1 MGTSYSLAVYSDE
14 DTQNTFSKVSNIL
27 ENVNQE
33 MSTYIVN
40 SSISQINQAEI
51 DKWITV
57 SRDFLDVLTYAI
69 DLCYQSN
76 GVYDISIG
84 KLVNIW
90 GFGPDSADN
99 KPTKD
104 ELNYLSSQ
112 VGCDSIISD
121 DNNLSIKK
129 VRDVSLDF
137 SSIAKGFAIDKAYDF
152 LVTQKQLKSFFIEIG
167 GEIRATTFKYEK
179 QPWKAGIIDPL
190 EQQKIVYAFSSS
202 DFNSFALATSGDYRN
217 VRVFENQKLS
227 HTIDTISGV
236 PSNYS
241 QKSVSVIAEN
251 AMMADALA
259 TALNAMPLDEAIEY
273 SNRNRLYVLFIT
285 EEENSPKLLFSDE
298 LQRVK
303 M

>member
-1 MGTSYSLAVYSDE
+1 MKNRLFLALV
-14 DTQNTFSKVSNIL
+14 FL
-27 ENVNQE
+27 LLL
-33 MSTYIVN
+33 STYKIQTN
-40 SSISQINQAEI
+40 FS
-51 DKWITV
+51 
-57 SRDFLDVLTYAI
+57 LM
-69 DLCYQSN
+69 
-76 GVYDISIG
+76 
-84 KLVNIW
+84 
-90 GFGPDSADN
+90 P
-99 KPTKD
+99 
-104 ELNYLSSQ
+104 
-112 VGCDSIISD
+112 
-121 DNNLSIKK
+121 NLSIKK

-236 PSNYS
+236 PSNHS

>member
-90 GFGPDSADN
+90 GFGPDTVDN
-99 KPTKD
+99 KPTED

-112 VGCDSIISD
+112 VGCDSIILD

-167 GEIRATTFKYEK
+167 GEIRATTFKYEQ

-259 TALNAMPLDEAIEY
+259 TALNAMPLNEAIEY

>member
-57 SRDFLDVLTYAI
+57 SRDFFNVLTYAI

-90 GFGPDSADN
+90 GFGPDTVDN
-99 KPTKD
+99 KPTED

-112 VGCDSIISD
+112 VGCDSIILD

-167 GEIRATTFKYEK
+167 GEIRATTLKYEK

-273 SNRNRLYVLFIT
+273 SNSNRLYVLFIT

>member
-76 GVYDISIG
+76 GVYDVSIG

-90 GFGPDSADN
+90 GFGPDTVDN
-99 KPTKD
+99 KPTED

-112 VGCDSIISD
+112 VGCDSIILD

-152 LVTQKQLKSFFIEIG
+152 LITQKQLKSFFIEIG

-259 TALNAMPLDEAIEY
+259 TALNAMPLNEAIEY
-273 SNRNRLYVLFIT
+273 SNRNRLNVLFIT

>member
-76 GVYDISIG
+76 GVYDVSIG

-90 GFGPDSADN
+90 GFGPDTVDN
-99 KPTKD
+99 KPTED

-112 VGCDSIISD
+112 VGCDSIILD

-190 EQQKIVYAFSSS
+190 DQQKIVYAFSSS

-259 TALNAMPLDEAIEY
+259 TALNAMPLNEAIEY

>member
-76 GVYDISIG
+76 GVYDVSIG

-90 GFGPDSADN
+90 GFGPDIVDN
-99 KPTKD
+99 KPTED

-112 VGCDSIISD
+112 VGCDSIILD

-259 TALNAMPLDEAIEY
+259 TALNAMPLNEAIEY

>member
-90 GFGPDSADN
+90 GFGPDTVDN
-99 KPTKD
+99 KPTED

-112 VGCDSIISD
+112 VGCDSIILD

-190 EQQKIVYAFSSS
+190 DQQKIVYAFSSS

-259 TALNAMPLDEAIEY
+259 TALNAMPLNEAIEY
-273 SNRNRLYVLFIT
+273 SNRNRLNVLFIT

>member
-40 SSISQINQAEI
+40 SSISKINQAEI

-76 GVYDISIG
+76 GVYDVSIG

-90 GFGPDSADN
+90 GFGPDTVDN
-99 KPTKD
+99 KPTED

-112 VGCDSIISD
+112 VGCDSIILD

-259 TALNAMPLDEAIEY
+259 TALNAMPLNEAIEY

>member
-40 SSISQINQAEI
+40 SFISQINQAEI

-90 GFGPDSADN
+90 GFGPDTVDN
-99 KPTKD
+99 KPTED

-112 VGCDSIISD
+112 VGCDSIILD

-190 EQQKIVYAFSSS
+190 DQQKIVYAFSSS

-259 TALNAMPLDEAIEY
+259 TALNAMPLNEAIEY

>member
-76 GVYDISIG
+76 GVYDVSIG

-90 GFGPDSADN
+90 GFGPDTVDN
-99 KPTKD
+99 KPTED

-112 VGCDSIISD
+112 VGCDSIILD

-259 TALNAMPLDEAIEY
+259 TALNAMQLDEAIEY

>member
-69 DLCYQSN
+69 DLCYQSK
-76 GVYDISIG
+76 GVYDVSIG

-90 GFGPDSADN
+90 GFGPDTVDN
-99 KPTKD
+99 KPTED

-112 VGCDSIISD
+112 AGCDSIILD

-167 GEIRATTFKYEK
+167 GEIRATTFKHEK

>member
-40 SSISQINQAEI
+40 SSISQINQAGI

-76 GVYDISIG
+76 GVYDVSIG

-90 GFGPDSADN
+90 GFGPDTVDN
-99 KPTKD
+99 KPTED

-112 VGCDSIISD
+112 VGCDSIILD

>member
-76 GVYDISIG
+76 GVYDVSIG

-90 GFGPDSADN
+90 GFGPDTVDN
-99 KPTKD
+99 KPTED

-112 VGCDSIISD
+112 VGCDSIILD

-273 SNRNRLYVLFIT
+273 SNSNRLYVLFIT

>member
-76 GVYDISIG
+76 GVYDVSIG

-90 GFGPDSADN
+90 GFGPDTVDN
-99 KPTKD
+99 KPTED

-112 VGCDSIISD
+112 VGCDSIILD

-259 TALNAMPLDEAIEY
+259 TALNAMPLNEAIEY

>member
-1 MGTSYSLAVYSDE
+1 MGTSYSLALYSDE

-76 GVYDISIG
+76 GVYDVSIG

-90 GFGPDSADN
+90 GFGPDTVDN
-99 KPTKD
+99 KPTED

-112 VGCDSIISD
+112 VGCDSIILD

-152 LVTQKQLKSFFIEIG
+152 LITQKQLKSFFIEIG

-190 EQQKIVYAFSSS
+190 DQQKIVYAFSSS

-259 TALNAMPLDEAIEY
+259 TALNAMPLNEAIEY
-273 SNRNRLYVLFIT
+273 SNRNRLNVLFIT

>member
-76 GVYDISIG
+76 GVYDVSIG

-90 GFGPDSADN
+90 GFGPDTVDN
-99 KPTKD
+99 KPTED

-112 VGCDSIISD
+112 VGCDSIILD
-121 DNNLSIKK
+121 DNNSSIKK

-259 TALNAMPLDEAIEY
+259 TALNAMPLNEAIEY

>member
-1 MGTSYSLAVYSDE
+1 MGTSYSLAMYSDE

-76 GVYDISIG
+76 GVYDVSIG

-90 GFGPDSADN
+90 GFGPDTVDN
-99 KPTKD
+99 KPTED

-112 VGCDSIISD
+112 VGCDSIILD

-259 TALNAMPLDEAIEY
+259 TALNAMPLNEAIEY

>member
-76 GVYDISIG
+76 GVYDVSIG

-90 GFGPDSADN
+90 GFGPDTVDN
-99 KPTKD
+99 KPTED

-112 VGCDSIISD
+112 VGCDSIILD

-152 LVTQKQLKSFFIEIG
+152 LITQKQLKSFFIEIG

-190 EQQKIVYAFSSS
+190 VQQKIVYAFSSS

-259 TALNAMPLDEAIEY
+259 TALNAMPLNEAIEY
-273 SNRNRLYVLFIT
+273 SNRNRLNVLFIT

>member
-76 GVYDISIG
+76 GVYDVSIG

-90 GFGPDSADN
+90 GFGPDTVDN
-99 KPTKD
+99 KPTED

-112 VGCDSIISD
+112 VGCDSIILD

-152 LVTQKQLKSFFIEIG
+152 LITQKQLMSFFIEIG
-167 GEIRATTFKYEK
+167 GEIRTTTFKYEK

-236 PSNYS
+236 PSNHS

-259 TALNAMPLDEAIEY
+259 TALNAMPLNEAIEY

-285 EEENSPKLLFSDE
+285 EEENYPKLLFSDE

>member
-90 GFGPDSADN
+90 GFGPDTVDN
-99 KPTKD
+99 KPTED

-112 VGCDSIISD
+112 VGCDSIILD

>member
-40 SSISQINQAEI
+40 SSISQINQTEI

-76 GVYDISIG
+76 GVYDVSIG

-90 GFGPDSADN
+90 GFGPDTVDN
-99 KPTKD
+99 KPTED

-112 VGCDSIISD
+112 VGCDSIILD

-236 PSNYS
+236 PSNHS

-259 TALNAMPLDEAIEY
+259 TALNAMPLNEAIEY

>member
-76 GVYDISIG
+76 GVYDVSIG

-90 GFGPDSADN
+90 GFGPDIVDN
-99 KPTKD
+99 KPTED

-112 VGCDSIISD
+112 VGCDSIILD

-190 EQQKIVYAFSSS
+190 EQKKIVYAFSSS

-259 TALNAMPLDEAIEY
+259 TALNAMPLNEAIEY

>member
-76 GVYDISIG
+76 GVYDVSIG

-90 GFGPDSADN
+90 GFGPDTVDN
-99 KPTKD
+99 KPTED

-112 VGCDSIISD
+112 VGCDSIILD

-167 GEIRATTFKYEK
+167 GEIRASTFKYEK

-259 TALNAMPLDEAIEY
+259 TALNAMPLNEAIEY

>member
-57 SRDFLDVLTYAI
+57 SRDFLNVLTYAI

-76 GVYDISIG
+76 GVYDVSIG

-90 GFGPDSADN
+90 GFGPDTVDN
-99 KPTKD
+99 KPTED

-112 VGCDSIISD
+112 VGCDSIILN

>member
-76 GVYDISIG
+76 GVYDVSIG

-90 GFGPDSADN
+90 GFGPDTVDN
-99 KPTKD
+99 KPTED

-112 VGCDSIISD
+112 VGCDSIILD

-241 QKSVSVIAEN
+241 QKSVSVIAKN

-259 TALNAMPLDEAIEY
+259 TALNAMPLNEAIEY

>member
-76 GVYDISIG
+76 GVYDVSIG

-90 GFGPDSADN
+90 GFGPDTVDN
-99 KPTKD
+99 KPTED

-112 VGCDSIISD
+112 VGCDSIILD

-202 DFNSFALATSGDYRN
+202 DFNSFALATSGNYRN
-217 VRVFENQKLS
+217 VRIFENQKLS
-227 HTIDTISGV
+227 HTIDAISGV

-251 AMMADALA
+251 AMVADALA
-259 TALNAMPLDEAIEY
+259 TALNAMPLNEAIEY

>member
-76 GVYDISIG
+76 GAYDVSIG

-90 GFGPDSADN
+90 GFGPDTVDN
-99 KPTKD
+99 KPTED

-112 VGCDSIISD
+112 VGCDSIILD

>member
-69 DLCYQSN
+69 DLCYQTN

-112 VGCDSIISD
+112 VGCDSIILD

>member
-1 MGTSYSLAVYSDE
+1 MGTSYSLVVYSDE
-14 DTQNTFSKVSNIL
+14 DTQNTFSKVSDIL

-76 GVYDISIG
+76 GVYDVSIG

>member
-1 MGTSYSLAVYSDE
+1 MGTSYRLAVYSDE

-76 GVYDISIG
+76 GVYDVSIG

-90 GFGPDSADN
+90 GFGPDTVDN
-99 KPTKD
+99 KPTED

-112 VGCDSIISD
+112 VGCDSIILD
-121 DNNLSIKK
+121 DNKLSIKK

-137 SSIAKGFAIDKAYDF
+137 SSIAKGFAVDKAYDF
-152 LVTQKQLKSFFIEIG
+152 LITQKQLKSFFIEIG

-190 EQQKIVYAFSSS
+190 EQQKILYAFSSS

-259 TALNAMPLDEAIEY
+259 TALNAMPLNEAIEY

>member
-76 GVYDISIG
+76 GLYDVSIG

-90 GFGPDSADN
+90 GFGPDTVDN
-99 KPTKD
+99 KPTED

-112 VGCDSIISD
+112 VGCDSIILD

>member
-90 GFGPDSADN
+90 GFGPDTVDN
-99 KPTKD
+99 KPTED

-112 VGCDSIISD
+112 VGCDSIILD

-259 TALNAMPLDEAIEY
+259 TALNAMPLNEAIEY

>member
-69 DLCYQSN
+69 DLCHQSN
-76 GVYDISIG
+76 GVYDVSIG

-112 VGCDSIISD
+112 VGCDSIILD

-259 TALNAMPLDEAIEY
+259 TALNAMPLNEAIEY

>member
-69 DLCYQSN
+69 DLCYQTN

-90 GFGPDSADN
+90 GFGPDIVDN
-99 KPTKD
+99 KPTED

-112 VGCDSIISD
+112 VGCDSIILD